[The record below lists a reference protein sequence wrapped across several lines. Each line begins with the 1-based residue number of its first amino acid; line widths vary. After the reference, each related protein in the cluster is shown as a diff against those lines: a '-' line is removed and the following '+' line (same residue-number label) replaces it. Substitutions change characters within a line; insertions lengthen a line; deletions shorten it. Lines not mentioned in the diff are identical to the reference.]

1 MQHDASRMV
10 ITIGRLAKDP
20 VIDCDKVAKLELVD
34 CNGEHLHFTHCVA
47 TGKQAELVMRELK
60 KGVPI
65 CVKGE
70 WKFQTLEAFYIF
82 KEISYSKHMW

>member
-20 VIDCDKVAKLELVD
+20 IMDCDKIAKLELVE
-34 CNGEHLHFTHCVA
+34 CNGEHLQFTHCVA

-60 KGVPI
+60 KGMLI

-70 WKFQTLEAFYIF
+70 WKSNTLEAFYIF
-82 KEISYSKHMW
+82 KEL